1 MTRYYAL
8 MAAIGTCVLIW
19 QECAENPA
27 LFCYRIGTGAFAN
40 LRSRGLVPAPVTN
53 STARNDDGCS
63 NRSGNYSTPSMM

>member
-40 LRSRGLVPAPVTN
+40 VRSRRLVLATVAN
-53 STARNDDGCS
+53 STTRNDNGCS
-63 NRSGNYSTPSMM
+63 NPSGNFSTRSMM